1 MRLSTVSAFP
11 RGRGRHVAGD
21 DVAVTLA
28 EVARHA
34 RVSLATASRALN
46 GSTRRVTPELQRRVL
61 ASAAA
66 LGYAANA
73 QAQAVARGAS
83 RTVAVVLGDIADPYF
98 SAIASGI
105 IRVAEDHGLVVTM
118 ATTHSG
124 IDRELAT
131 LAALKGQRPRALIMA
146 ASRRIDE
153 DSDARAMAEFTAIE
167 RMGGRVSF
175 IGSAPPGFRA
185 VVVRNRRA
193 AGALAEALVDR
204 GYRDF
209 AVLAGPAGLV
219 TPAERAAGFLEALAA
234 RGVVPESGG
243 VVAGAF
249 TRDGG
254 YRAMTGLIEGGVRPD
269 CVFAVTDAMA
279 VGAMAAL
286 RDHGLEPGRD
296 VAVAGFDDIQMLQDV
311 TPSLTT
317 VALPLVEMGAG
328 ALELALTVD
337 PPGPPPQISVEG
349 RVMLRDSTPGVRRR

>member
-1 MRLSTVSAFP
+1 M
-11 RGRGRHVAGD
+11 AGN
-21 DVAVTLA
+21 DVAVTLS

-34 RVSLATASRALN
+34 GVSLATASRALN
-46 GSTRRVTPELQRRVL
+46 GSARRVTPELQGRVL

-73 QAQAVARGAS
+73 QAQAVARGTS

-105 IRVAEDHGLVVTM
+105 IRVAEDRRLVVTM
-118 ATTHSG
+118 AVTHSG

-131 LAALKGQRPRALIMA
+131 LAALKGQRPCALIMA

-153 DSDARAMAEFTAIE
+153 DSDARAMAELAAIE

-185 VVVRNRRA
+185 VIVRNRRA
-193 AGALAEALVDR
+193 AGALAEALVGR

-209 AVLAGPAGLV
+209 AVLAGPAELV
-219 TPAERAAGFLEALAA
+219 TPAERAAGFVESLAA
-234 RGVVPESGG
+234 HGLAPASGRVVN
-243 VVAGAF
+243 GAF

-254 YRAMTGLIEGGVRPD
+254 FQAMNGLLTAGIRPD
-269 CVFAVTDAMA
+269 CVFAVTDVMA
-279 VGAMAAL
+279 VGVMAAL
-286 RDHGLEPGRD
+286 RSHGLESGRD

-317 VALPLVEMGAG
+317 VALPLIEMGAG
-328 ALELALTVD
+328 ALELALDVD
-337 PPGPPPQISVEG
+337 PPSSPPRMIVEG
-349 RVMLRDSTPGVRRR
+349 RVVLRGSTPGVRRR